1 MKTIVGLSNLSNG
14 CPKHLRPVLNKYFF
28 ALLMYEG
35 LSAAIVNPAEVIE
48 VVKTINVITGKTLY
62 AHSYLEI

>member
-14 CPKHLRPVLNKYFF
+14 CPKEIRPILNRYFLS
-28 ALLMYEG
+28 LLMYEG
-35 LSAAIVNPAEVIE
+35 LSAAIVNPSEVIE
-48 VVKTINVITGKTLY
+48 TIKTIDVIMGKTLY